1 MEYVTAS
8 GLQVM
13 APGARWLGLDPVSFK
28 GESSMNTTLLYTATT
43 TGLLV
48 WAFAWI
54 AVTF

>member
-1 MEYVTAS
+1 ME
-8 GLQVM
+8 
-13 APGARWLGLDPVSFK
+13 RVSFK